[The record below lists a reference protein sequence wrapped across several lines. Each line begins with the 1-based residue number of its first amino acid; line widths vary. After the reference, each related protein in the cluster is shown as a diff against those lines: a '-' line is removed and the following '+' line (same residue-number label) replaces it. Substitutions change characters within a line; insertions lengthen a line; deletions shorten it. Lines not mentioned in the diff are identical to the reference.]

1 MNSSHLI
8 YRAILI
14 QRGCKFSRKKRLC
27 TQVFSSFFAIITL
40 RLIGID
46 YESWPKIKVSGSA
59 NYRGAK
65 SSPASWRKGRGGR
78 RSKEEEEEEE
88 ENDVTVHGATIF
100 LKPLVSSTS
109 SVQSSPAENTITV
122 PDPFQ
127 QSSSLCVPF
136 ESEGKVPLLALLPTS
151 ILHHHPPT
159 HASTGLSL
167 SLRYPFQ
174 GSPSRKTGAGREI
187 RKGGGGEIVV
197 TRFVNTP
204 FKRGS
209 EILVRIFSLTQEG
222 KKKRNKKTDERKKE
236 RKKEEKTKGKK
247 ETKKEKKRRK

>member
-27 TQVFSSFFAIITL
+27 TQVFPSFFAIITL

-159 HASTGLSL
+159 HACTGLSL

-187 RKGGGGEIVV
+187 RKGGG
-197 TRFVNTP
+197 
-204 FKRGS
+204 
-209 EILVRIFSLTQEG
+209 
-222 KKKRNKKTDERKKE
+222 ERSW
-236 RKKEEKTKGKK
+236 
-247 ETKKEKKRRK
+247 